1 MAHSGDDIGR
11 SIFKPF
17 NVFQKNPDCFP
28 SGTSPSPALPD
39 DPYRLGGPLC
49 LQRHCLEDLR
59 SIGTWASAAQLRAW
73 AFPGGFGNIM
83 NINIRRDSMKGI
95 KNIFAGPWGIVGVG
109 MIIGILAPLLQK
121 WGNPGNMGVCVAC
134 FERDIAGALGLHRA
148 DMAQYIRP
156 EIAGFVLGSLVAAYL
171 FKEFRP
177 RLGSA
182 PIVRFILGVFAM
194 IGALVFL
201 GCPWRAALRLAGGDG
216 NAILG
221 LLGLAFGIW
230 IGTLFLK
237 GGYSLG
243 RTQRTH
249 HTAGWMLPLF
259 MAGLLSLMLAFPQ
272 IVGEAKSGI
281 LFYSVKGPGSMHA
294 PLAVSLAA
302 GLLIGFL
309 AQRSRFCT
317 MGAIRDLL
325 LFRQMHLL
333 SGFMALIATAAV
345 INFILGQFKP
355 GFEAQPV
362 AHTMHIWNF
371 AGMALSGLAFCLAG
385 GCPGRQLFL
394 AGEGDGDA
402 AVFVMGMIVGAA
414 IAHNFGLASSPT
426 GVGPY
431 GIPALGIGFA
441 VCLFIGLTMRK
452 NIL

>member
-1 MAHSGDDIGR
+1 
-11 SIFKPF
+11 
-17 NVFQKNPDCFP
+17 
-28 SGTSPSPALPD
+28 
-39 DPYRLGGPLC
+39 
-49 LQRHCLEDLR
+49 
-59 SIGTWASAAQLRAW
+59 
-73 AFPGGFGNIM
+73 
-83 NINIRRDSMKGI
+83 MKGI
-95 KNIFAGPWGIVGVG
+95 KNIFEGRWGIIGVG
-109 MIIGILAPLLQK
+109 IIIGILAPLLQK

-148 DMAQYIRP
+148 DLVQYIRP
-156 EIAGFVLGSLVAAYL
+156 EIVGFVLGSLAAAYL
-171 FKEFRP
+171 FKEYRS

-182 PIVRFILGVFAM
+182 PIVRFVLGVFAM

-221 LLGLAFGIW
+221 LLGLIVGIW

-237 GGYSLG
+237 GGYNLG
-243 RTQRTH
+243 RTQQTH

-259 MAGLLSLMLAFPQ
+259 MVGLLLLMFIFPQ
-272 IVGEAKSGI
+272 ITGEAKSGV

-294 PLAVSLAA
+294 PLVVSLVV
-302 GLLIGFL
+302 GLLIGFI

-317 MGAIRDLL
+317 MGAIRDFV

-333 SGFMALIATAAV
+333 SGFMALIITAFV
-345 INFILGQFKP
+345 VNFILGQFKP
-355 GFEAQPV
+355 GFEGQPV

-402 AVFVMGMIVGAA
+402 AVFVLGMIFGAG
-414 IAHNFGLASSPT
+414 IAHNFGLASSAT

-431 GIPALGIGFA
+431 GIPAVGIGFA

-452 NIL
+452 NIA